1 MFPELFKTQE
11 RTFKSFVELVVTS
24 LTSSIDDLVKDV
36 ATLKASL
43 EFSQGALLII
53 SNISN

>member
-1 MFPELFKTQE
+1 MFHDLFKTQE

-24 LTSSIDDLVKDV
+24 LTSRIDELVKVV

-43 EFSQGALLII
+43 EFSQGALLIK